1 MKKLMI
7 GIDLGT
13 TYSCAAVLTDAGTVE
28 MASNKDSGDSTTPSV
43 VLIQPKKKNL
53 VGSGAKSLIGP
64 LVSADG
70 GEAKE
75 QRDNGFYLHPKNT
88 KAVIETAKRH
98 IGTKKVYKVGKEEY
112 NPTFVS
118 GAILKKIKQDVEE
131 SYGQKVDSAVITVPA
146 NFNNQK
152 RQETIDAAHIAGLQ
166 VDYILNEPTSAALAY
181 SMSSQI
187 DGIYAVYDF
196 GGGTFDCSIVETK
209 GEKVTIL
216 GSNGVQ
222 KLGGR
227 DLDERLLEI
236 VRTKYK
242 KETKKDINPRQF
254 SPQDAERQKIRL
266 STLDEIEVVID
277 GGKAIVITRKEFE
290 ESISIL
296 VNMSLA
302 SFDNALVKANKKHG
316 ITIDNI
322 MDVILVGG
330 TSRVPLVQE
339 ALKNKIGK
347 KPKVYGNP
355 DETVAKGAAIYV
367 ALNNKRSLN
376 VNQKA
381 AISGLEIKEITNV
394 CLGETLAAKDG
405 DIISQPII
413 EKGSRIPA
421 SKSNTSFIPF
431 EMIKA
436 SITNQL
442 PAIPVKQTITESYT
456 DAGINDIVSLDDVEI
471 VFDEDNLWIPSPLA
485 LKMQA
490 GDDIASYS
498 KIKTTFKID
507 ANQVFRIIVKH
518 PYSGTTLVDK
528 ELSMKEGSLGA
539 TKGGLDDD
547 LDGFDIE

>member
-28 MASNKDSGDSTTPSV
+28 MASNKDSGASTTPSV
-43 VLIQPKKKNL
+43 LLIEPKKKNL
-53 VGSGAKSLIGP
+53 VGSGAKSLIAS
-64 LVSADG
+64 LVSADE

-75 QRDNGFYLHPKNT
+75 QRSNGFYLYPKNT
-88 KAVIETAKRH
+88 KAVIEIAKRY
-98 IGTKKVYKVGKEEY
+98 IGKNKVYKVGNEEY
-112 NPTFVS
+112 DPTFVS

-187 DGIYAVYDF
+187 DGIYVVYDF

-209 GEKVTIL
+209 GEEVTIL

-222 KLGGR
+222 TLGGR

-236 VRTKYK
+236 VKTKYK

-254 SPQDAERQKIRL
+254 SLQDAEREKIRL
-266 STLDEIEVVID
+266 STLEEIEVLID
-277 GGKAIVITRKEFE
+277 DKIIVVTRKEFE

-330 TSRVPLVQE
+330 TSRVPLVKKE
-339 ALKNKIGK
+339 LEYKIGK

-367 ALNNKRSLN
+367 ALKNKRSLN

-381 AISGLEIKEITNV
+381 AIAGLAIKEITNV
-394 CLGETLAAKDG
+394 CLGETLSKDG
-405 DIISQPII
+405 NEVSKPII